1 MLNMSICCSEHG
13 ASMCFSERGG
23 TLMMSWRSWPVP
35 VRNLAKAA
43 VELVGLDRPIVL
55 NSSIFGNME
64 GSLYRNI
71 SIFWRKGVVLGTVPG
86 VLSSGDP
93 GRLLAGTRRPE
104 AGGRNPEAGAGT
116 RKLE

>member
-1 MLNMSICCSEHG
+1 
-13 ASMCFSERGG
+13 
-23 TLMMSWRSWPVP
+23 
-35 VRNLAKAA
+35 
-43 VELVGLDRPIVL
+43 
-55 NSSIFGNME
+55 ME

-93 GRLLAGTRRPE
+93 GRLLAGTRRPVSCLGSGGIQNMSIFPTDPKTKAGGRTLE